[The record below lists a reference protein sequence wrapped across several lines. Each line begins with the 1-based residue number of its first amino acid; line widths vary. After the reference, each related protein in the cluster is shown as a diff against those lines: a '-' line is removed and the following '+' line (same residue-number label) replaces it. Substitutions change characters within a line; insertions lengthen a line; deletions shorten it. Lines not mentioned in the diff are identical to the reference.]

1 MALLG
6 GFAALALIL
15 AGLGIY
21 SVLAYTVAQRTREIG
36 VRVALGAERYDVLRL
51 VVGDG
56 LRLTLVGI
64 AAGSAAALGLTR
76 LMTDLLYAVRP
87 GDPLTFVAG
96 AIILAATALL
106 ACYLP
111 ARRAARID
119 PMMALRH
126 E

>member
-1 MALLG
+1 VG
-6 GFAALALIL
+6 
-15 AGLGIY
+15 
-21 SVLAYTVAQRTREIG
+21 
-36 VRVALGAERYDVLRL
+36 DVLC
-51 VVGDG
+51 
-56 LRLTLVGI
+56 LTLVGI